1 MDQQTRDYLEGLFQ
15 KTTVTKEDLRTEIQ
29 KVLESELGKID
40 KARHKWETKLNRQL
54 RKYSTDQIERVETAI
69 AVNSLAI
76 HFVVPPTVILL
87 LVFCAA
93 IKNAKSFDF
102 VGLIKNPA
110 GVFDLVKPQGQ
121 IRGNYSDA
129 TLVEKGM
136 VVENFEITSGF
147 GERPAPT
154 PGASTFHKGVDL
166 ATPTGTPIFAI
177 GEVNV
182 TCQEQNPGAGI
193 YALVDYRDKNF
204 VLMHLSQCKTG
215 NYFKGQIFAKSG
227 ATGTGTGP
235 HLHFEQYDK
244 DNVLERPTVG
254 YVSGFL
260 NPNYGSLDEV
270 KRAIGHAEGTLNVD
284 GTKTVHWES
293 HTDPGNDETNQGTFS
308 YQHEASSPEEA
319 DQKQLA
325 KLKKVEAEFL
335 EINPKLTKLELL
347 NGLDL
352 FNQSELAS
360 VGYVQRLKL
369 HAHESEK
376 TRIITARIGGYYTKT
391 GVLDAPGFGN
401 DFKRLHED
409 QVRRFEAIKAT
420 IK

>member
-1 MDQQTRDYLEGLFQ
+1 MDQQTREYLEQLLE
-15 KTTVTKEDLRTEIQ
+15 KNTVTKEDLRTEIE
-29 KVLESELGKID
+29 KTLEAKLGKID

-54 RKYSTDQIERVETAI
+54 RKYSTDQVEKVETAI

-76 HFVVPPTVILL
+76 HFVVPPTIILV

-93 IKNAKSFDF
+93 IKNSKNFDF
-102 VGLIKNPA
+102 IGLVKNPA
-110 GVFDLVKPQGQ
+110 GIFDLVKPQAEIKGD
-121 IRGNYSDA
+121 YTDS

-136 VVENFEITSGF
+136 SIEGFEVTSDF
-147 GERPAPT
+147 GDRPSPT

-166 ATPTGTPIFAI
+166 ATSIGTPMYAI
-177 GEVNV
+177 GEVNI

-193 YALVDYRDKNF
+193 YALVDYRDKNL
-204 VLMHLSQCKTG
+204 VLMHLSECKTG
-215 NYFKGQIFAKSG
+215 NYFKGQIFAKTG
-227 ATGTGTGP
+227 NTGTGTGP

-244 DNVLERPTVG
+244 SNVLERPTVG
-254 YVSGFL
+254 YISGFL

-270 KRAIGHAEGTLNVD
+270 KNAIGHAEGTLD
-284 GTKTVHWES
+284 AEGKKTKYWKS
-293 HTDPGNDETNQGTFS
+293 HTDPGNDKTNQGTFS
-308 YQHEASSPEEA
+308 YQHKASSPEEA

-335 EINPKLTKLELL
+335 KDNPKLTKLELL

-369 HAHESEK
+369 HSHESEK
-376 TRIITARIGGYYTKT
+376 TRIITARIGGYYSKP

-401 DFKRLHED
+401 NFKRLHED
-409 QVRRFEAIKAT
+409 QVRRFEAVKAT
-420 IK
+420 VK

>member
-1 MDQQTRDYLEGLFQ
+1 MF
-15 KTTVTKEDLRTEIQ
+15 
-29 KVLESELGKID
+29 
-40 KARHKWETKLNRQL
+40 
-54 RKYSTDQIERVETAI
+54 
-69 AVNSLAI
+69 
-76 HFVVPPTVILL
+76 
-87 LVFCAA
+87 
-93 IKNAKSFDF
+93 
-102 VGLIKNPA
+102 
-110 GVFDLVKPQGQ
+110 
-121 IRGNYSDA
+121 
-129 TLVEKGM
+129 
-136 VVENFEITSGF
+136 VENFEVTSGF

-166 ATPTGTPIFAI
+166 GTPTGIPMFAI

-182 TCQEQNPGAGI
+182 TCQEQEHGAGI

-204 VLMHLSQCKTG
+204 VLMHLSECKTG
-215 NYFKGQIFAKSG
+215 NYFKGQIFAKTG
-227 ATGTGTGP
+227 ATGIGTGP

-244 DNVLERPTVG
+244 SNVLERPTVG
-254 YVSGFL
+254 YLSGFL
-260 NPNYGSLDEV
+260 NPNYGSLDKNVV
-270 KRAIGHAEGTLNVD
+270 KKAIGHAEGTLKAD
-284 GTKTVHWES
+284 GTKTEHWET
-293 HTDPGNDETNQGTFS
+293 HTDPGNQAKNQGTFS

-319 DQKQLA
+319 DQKQLK
-325 KLKKVEAEFL
+325 KLETVKAEFL
-335 EINPKLTKLELL
+335 KLNPKLTKLELL

-376 TRIITARIGGYYTKT
+376 TRIIAARIGGYYTKT

-401 DFKRLHED
+401 NFTRLHED